1 MRRVWI
7 LVCVLL
13 PLRAEIVD
21 RIAITAGQQV
31 ITELQLDEELRVA
44 ALLNHQPIDRGV
56 AARRA
61 AADRLIEQLLIKREM
76 DVSHY
81 PPPEPADVDQFVEQV
96 RTAVAGTE
104 NFEETLR
111 RYNLSEAVLREHL
124 AMQLTTLQFIEFR
137 FRPELG
143 ISPTDIE
150 TYYQEELSRWNAEGA
165 GARAPTLAESSESI
179 RRKLA
184 EQRTDQALD
193 AWLAESRKQVA
204 VVYLDKTLE

>member
-1 MRRVWI
+1 MSRLLV
-7 LVCVLL
+7 LVCALL

-44 ALLNHQPIDRGV
+44 ALLNHQPIDRSV
-56 AARRA
+56 KARRA
-61 AADRLIEQLLIKREM
+61 AADRLIEQLLIQREM

-81 PPPEPADVDQFVEQV
+81 PAPQPADVDQFVAQV
-96 RTAVAGTE
+96 RTAIASTG
-104 NFEETLR
+104 NFDETLR
-111 RYNLSEAVLREHL
+111 RYDLTEGLLREHL

-143 ISPTDIE
+143 VSPADIE
-150 TYYQEELSRWNAEGA
+150 TYYQGELARWRAEHA
-165 GARAPTLAESSESI
+165 GATPPTLGESSESI
-179 RRKLA
+179 RHKLA

-193 AWLAESRKQVA
+193 AWLSESRRQIV

>member
-1 MRRVWI
+1 MRRI
-7 LVCVLL
+7 FLLVCALL

-31 ITELQLDEELRVA
+31 ITELQLDEEIRVT
-44 ALLNHQPIDRGV
+44 ALLNQQPIDRSMS
-56 AARRA
+56 ARRA
-61 AADRLIEQLLIKREM
+61 AAARLIQQLLIKSEM

-81 PPPEPADVDQFVEQV
+81 PAPAAADVNRFVEQV
-96 RTAVAGTE
+96 RTEIAGRGD
-104 NFEETLR
+104 FDETLR
-111 RYNLSEAVLREHL
+111 RYNLSESVLREHV

-143 ISPTDIE
+143 VSPADIE
-150 TYYQEELSRWNAEGA
+150 SYYQGELARWKAGHA
-165 GARAPTLAESSESI
+165 GARPPTLAESSEGI

-184 EQRTDQALD
+184 ERRTDQALD

-204 VVYLDKTLE
+204 IVYLDKGLE